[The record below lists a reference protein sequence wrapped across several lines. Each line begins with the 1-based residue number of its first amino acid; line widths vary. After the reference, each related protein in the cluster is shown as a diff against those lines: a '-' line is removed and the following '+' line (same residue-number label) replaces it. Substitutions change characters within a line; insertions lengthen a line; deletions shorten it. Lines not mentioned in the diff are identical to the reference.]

1 MLCWRIFNLDAVSC
15 EDSRDI
21 QGMLVALVTLGALA
35 TVASSIALFVSCF
48 SLCNQE
54 HREVYT
60 FYREVMGKSSQWEMK
75 YNNLETVLFKYSVF
89 SYLQYNTHLRWL
101 ELKQWYLEIAI
112 KKRVY

>member
-1 MLCWRIFNLDAVSC
+1 
-15 EDSRDI
+15 
-21 QGMLVALVTLGALA
+21 
-35 TVASSIALFVSCF
+35 
-48 SLCNQE
+48 
-54 HREVYT
+54 
-60 FYREVMGKSSQWEMK
+60 MK